1 MTKYFHQIAESEK
14 TINESPNP
22 IAEAEKIIAKI
33 IKPLSNEHTNKDQFT
48 YRAS

>member
-1 MTKYFHQIAESEK
+1 MTKSIHQTIEFEK
-14 TINESPNP
+14 IINESLDH